1 MLLNNSLVHEYIDRV
16 LKDERVSLNDSMI
29 SNFVEVFY
37 GKVNFLH
44 EFTPKKIIL
53 PFVRIDPWQN
63 CSQFFSLTK
72 SN

>member
-44 EFTPKKIIL
+44 EFTAKNTNYCL
-53 PFVRIDPWQN
+53 
-63 CSQFFSLTK
+63 L
-72 SN
+72 

>member
-37 GKVNFLH
+37 GKVKNFGMNLQQKNTNYCLLW
-44 EFTPKKIIL
+44 ESNVCKIAH
-53 PFVRIDPWQN
+53 
-63 CSQFFSLTK
+63 SFFL
-72 SN
+72 

>member
-37 GKVNFLH
+37 GKVIFLH
-44 EFTPKKIIL
+44 EFSPKKHKFLPKKIIL
-53 PFVRIDPWQN
+53 LNSAIM
-63 CSQFFSLTK
+63 
-72 SN
+72 

>member
-37 GKVNFLH
+37 GKV
-44 EFTPKKIIL
+44 KIIQQKNTNFCL
-53 PFVRIDPWQN
+53 KKLFCWIQ
-63 CSQFFSLTK
+63 Q
-72 SN
+72 